1 MELKS
6 SLLHLQEPAT
16 CHYSE
21 REREREEKNH
31 TTENYNTNQTTA

>member
-21 REREREEKNH
+21 RERERKKNH